1 MQTRV
6 WVSRLIGSAEKIVIM
21 SFLHKLNTNIYE
33 KQAHKI
39 YPQTDI
45 KEKKSKP

>member
-1 MQTRV
+1 
-6 WVSRLIGSAEKIVIM
+6 M

-39 YPQTDI
+39 YPETAI
-45 KEKKSKP
+45 KEKNPSPNLFPDKEEERH